1 MTSEAPWTPWIE
13 SVNKLLQHEVS
24 GEINKESRLME
35 IDRLNELVASGEGIA
50 LVLQNQQD
58 TLLKLR
64 PKLPELEEQ
73 LQPIEA
79 QFKINDARLNEVIIE
94 KDMLKYKSIH
104 VAKLNKLCSKIVS
117 TSRDPNDLK
126 LNILLKDLRVLCPEV
141 PETAV
146 VRNGLVFL
154 EGVQSQVKDSSVSQS
169 KILGDP
175 AVEFKLLNKPVSSPN
190 PQIMKEVVFSS
201 EKTPTV
207 ESINKR
213 IRRSYDDIIDDD
225 ENPTEE
231 PILYIPTKK
240 EFVLLLLQLF
250 FTLNPTLTRE
260 PRNFEEQTAL
270 RISESG
276 WNLIRG
282 QVFGEAEERLF
293 ENMLKTHLYYIPL
306 MNEMNICDS
315 VTWDIKPISK
325 MHASLSQKQ
334 SGSFTILGNEKVRDE
349 KVKIKDEREKINIER
364 KNINIERE
372 KARDENEKI
381 NDEREK
387 INIERKNINIERE
400 KARDENEKINDEKEK
415 INNEVKKETIGEQ
428 VVRAESLPEYK
439 PQDIVFFEDTV
450 GFVDRVTKASNGS
463 YSYSIMLE
471 SGNACNVT
479 GNQIR
484 LSTVDEEE
492 MKSLPGTPRASFMS
506 SASDFS
512 DENDDDIVDDSVS
525 MVRSEE
531 VSLSILDRAQ
541 LRLKSLAQIRK
552 K

>member
-260 PRNFEEQTAL
+260 PHNFEEQTAL

-349 KVKIKDEREKINIER
+349 KVKIK
-364 KNINIERE
+364 
-372 KARDENEKI
+372 
-381 NDEREK
+381 DEREK